1 MIVILF
7 QARHRAQAET
17 IRDEVQ
23 GVFADAIHVE
33 LLPAEAASA
42 WPTDAAWDDMLV
54 VPFDEQ
60 PLGDNVNKLIQTRL
74 ASQME
79 KCPVLPV
86 AMSPNTVAVPPDPI
100 SHLKAL
106 RWNAATNNT
115 DGLLPRRV
123 GALLGLRVRNREQK
137 LFISYRSA
145 DGVVLAEQIEKFLG
159 EHGFRTWRDEA
170 RDEYDSEASI
180 QAGEEVQKA
189 IEENLE
195 DADMLLLLDT
205 PRASE
210 SHWINLEV
218 KFANGQL
225 IPVLPLL
232 FLQPGERRKI
242 SRFRVLQSLQ
252 RGCEFS
258 PNPSTANRVLSAIE
272 LDTMLTEV
280 ESFLSEIFQ
289 RKLRLPFLVRQEFD
303 VQGYDWN
310 ARDRFI
316 YEAIRKNKGSLR
328 TRVFSHCAYF
338 EGIYDPALLAY
349 VQHYIDANP
358 RANYALYI
366 YDGPVIPSAEMDDI
380 ISAAHLED
388 SSDLIILNHQ
398 EVKALLHSNFTSKTL

>member
-1 MIVILF
+1 MIIILSHT
-7 QARHRAQAET
+7 RHRGQAEI
-17 IRDEVQ
+17 IRDEFR
-23 GVFADAIHVE
+23 GVFGDAIHVE
-33 LLPAEAASA
+33 LLPAETTST
-42 WPTDAAWDDMLV
+42 WQVGAAWDDMLV
-54 VPFDEQ
+54 VLFDEQ
-60 PLGDNVNKLIQTRL
+60 PLGGNANLLISARL
-74 ASQME
+74 VSQMK
-79 KCPVLPV
+79 KCPILPV
-86 AMSPNTVAVPPDPI
+86 AMSPDVAAAPPDPI
-100 SHLKAL
+100 NHLKAL
-106 RWNAATNNT
+106 RWNEATNST

-123 GALLGLRVRNREQK
+123 GALLGLRIRNREQK
-137 LFISYRSA
+137 LFISYRSV
-145 DGVVLAEQIEKFLG
+145 DGRILAQQIETFLG

-170 RDEYDSEASI
+170 RDEYDGEGSI

-205 PRASE
+205 PQASE

-218 KFANGQL
+218 RFANGQL

-232 FLQPGERRKI
+232 FLQSGERRKI
-242 SRFRVLQSLQ
+242 SRFRILQSLQ
-252 RGCEFS
+252 RGCEFLPS
-258 PNPSTANRVLSAIE
+258 PSTADRVLNADE
-272 LDTMLTEV
+272 LATMLTEV

-310 ARDRFI
+310 TRDRFI
-316 YEAIRKNKGSLR
+316 YEAVRKNKGTLR

-349 VQHYIDANP
+349 VQHYADANP

-366 YDGPVIPSAEMDDI
+366 YDGPVIPPTEMEDI
-380 ISAAHLED
+380 INAANLED

-398 EVKALLHSNFTSKTL
+398 EVKALLNSNFTSRTL